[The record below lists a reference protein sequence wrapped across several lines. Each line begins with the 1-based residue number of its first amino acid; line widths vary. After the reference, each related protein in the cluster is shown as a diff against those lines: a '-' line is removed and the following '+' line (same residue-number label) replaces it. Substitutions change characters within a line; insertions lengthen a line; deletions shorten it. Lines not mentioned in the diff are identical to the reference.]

1 MIMVKYGGLLVDRY
15 KKGKEMYL
23 KYDCDY
29 YFMALDGTLD
39 IYKELRISP
48 AIELIWKKSYLKD
61 LMKKYELAIGDDRIQ
76 LLEKIAFH
84 TEERTLIK
92 IIEKELKRAEP
103 NSYYMVRLCEVAL
116 HGISSNSY
124 NVKRIFERFLSEIN
138 KIDVSNIVID
148 DSFYTPSYMISE
160 FTEEKIKKRVKNV
173 IEDLRDVLKI

>member
-1 MIMVKYGGLLVDRY
+1 MVKYGGLLVDRY

-23 KYDCDY
+23 KYDCNH

-39 IYKELRISP
+39 MYKELKISP

-61 LMKKYELAIGDDRIQ
+61 LIKRYKLAIGDDRIQ
-76 LLEKIAFH
+76 FLEKISTRVEEKTL
-84 TEERTLIK
+84 TELIN
-92 IIEKELKRAEP
+92 KEFDQTES
-103 NSYYMVRLCEVAL
+103 NSYYTIRLCEIAL

-124 NVKRIFERFLSEIN
+124 NAKRIFERCFSEAE

-160 FTEEKIKKRVKNV
+160 FTEEKIEKRVKNV
-173 IEDLRDVLKI
+173 IDDLRDVLKI

>member
-1 MIMVKYGGLLVDRY
+1 
-15 KKGKEMYL
+15 
-23 KYDCDY
+23 
-29 YFMALDGTLD
+29 
-39 IYKELRISP
+39 
-48 AIELIWKKSYLKD
+48 
-61 LMKKYELAIGDDRIQ
+61 MKKYELAIGDDRIQ